1 MVDSSYTWPP
11 MCETR
16 YTDEILQIERDMKQ
30 PFRLENVNCTVAL
43 NEAWDVPTMRSE
55 QQLGHFSLHFIRYT
69 LRSSCTFPFFF
80 SPLLPLF
87 FFYFY
92 HCSRSRWTRNKY
104 LDIFRRNKMA
114 QVNWEVVI
122 DDKLKLMPAL
132 LAVLQRCF
140 NVAHERR
147 NRAGLTQ
154 SRFVSLSP
162 VTLFAVSDNISSFVR
177 EI

>member
-55 QQLGHFSLHFIRYT
+55 QQLGHFSLHQIHTT
-69 LRSSCTFPFFF
+69 LFVYFSFFF
-80 SPLLPLF
+80 FPSPLLF

-162 VTLFAVSDNISSFVR
+162 VTLFAVSDNISSFVW

>member
-1 MVDSSYTWPP
+1 MLWTRPETCPRCGANNNLVISLFISSDTHY
-11 MCETR
+11 
-16 YTDEILQIERDMKQ
+16 
-30 PFRLENVNCTVAL
+30 AL
-43 NEAWDVPTMRSE
+43 CV
-55 QQLGHFSLHFIRYT
+55 LFLF
-69 LRSSCTFPFFF
+69 FPL
-80 SPLLPLF
+80 PLLPLF